1 MAMYK
6 PANVREFVTPA
17 IHKQATTITVNNRA
31 RKELVEVGTVRGKF
45 KQKGTA
51 EINANGLTVINEKT
65 TFTTWFKKTNP
76 FKAKDILTIGGID
89 YEIKGKPENVE
100 NRSRYAVITLE
111 EISGGA

>member
-1 MAMYK
+1 MYK

-17 IHKQATTITVNNRA
+17 VHKKATTETVNNRST
-31 RKELVEVGTVRGKF
+31 KTYTEVGTVRGKF

-51 EINANGLTVINEKT
+51 ETTANGLTIINEKT

-76 FKAKDILTIGGID
+76 FKAADILTIGGID

-100 NRSRYAVITLE
+100 MRSRFAILTLE
-111 EISGGA
+111 EYSGGA